1 MKIKETKM
9 EKNVYSKVDA
19 ENWMIL
25 PDLSEIKRTSYIDVN
40 DLVLLPK
47 ELFTIADNADDSI
60 ERKEVPSLFGGR

>member
-9 EKNVYSKVDA
+9 EKNVYSKVNA

-25 PDLSEIKRTSYIDVN
+25 PELSEIKRTSYIDVN

-47 ELFTIADNADDSI
+47 ELFTIADDSE
-60 ERKEVPSLFGGR
+60 ERKEVPSLFGGI

>member
-25 PDLSEIKRTSYIDVN
+25 PELSEIKRTSYIDVN

-47 ELFTIADNADDSI
+47 ELFTIADDSE
-60 ERKEVPSLFGGR
+60 ERKEVPSLFGGI